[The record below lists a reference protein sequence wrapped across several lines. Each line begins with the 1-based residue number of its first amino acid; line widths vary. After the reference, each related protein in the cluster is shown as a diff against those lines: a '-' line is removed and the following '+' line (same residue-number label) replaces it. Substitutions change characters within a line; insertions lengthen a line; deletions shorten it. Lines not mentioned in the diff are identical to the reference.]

1 MTLKDRTD
9 EFISIVQNAK
19 SKKPVVTKNTPKRVQ
34 KSDFSTIAT
43 QIGMDIAS
51 TSEKLERLTKL
62 AKKKS
67 LFDDPSVEIQE
78 LTVVINQDIK
88 NITSQIAVLQQH
100 KDTVRKNKQ
109 VESHTDTVVNTL
121 RSKLQKTTKGFSE
134 VLEVRTENLK
144 TQQKER
150 ETFTGSQLESLGRRT
165 AESPLYRP
173 TTPEISE
180 ISSSGE
186 VAITMPQQSLLLT
199 QDRYITGRAEA
210 VMSIE
215 KTITELQ
222 SIFRQLATLVAEQ
235 QEQIERIDHDIDM
248 TGSHVDGAQNALIKF
263 YNNLSNNRWL
273 MIKLFF
279 VLLFFAVIFIVF
291 FV

>member
-1 MTLKDRTD
+1 MTLKDRTV

-19 SKKPVVTKNTPKRVQ
+19 SKKPLVPKNTPKRGQ

-109 VESHTDTVVNTL
+109 VESHTDTVVSTL

-180 ISSSGE
+180 TSSSGE
-186 VAITMPQQSLLLT
+186 VAITMPQQSLLLM
-199 QDRYITGRAEA
+199 QDRYITNRAEA
-210 VMSIE
+210 VISIE

-235 QEQIERIDHDIDM
+235 QEQIERIDHDIDT
-248 TGSHVDGAQNALIKF
+248 TGSHVDGAQNALIKY

-279 VLLFFAVIFIVF
+279 VLLFFAMIFIVF

>member
-19 SKKPVVTKNTPKRVQ
+19 SKKTGIAKNTPKRGQ

-100 KDTVRKNKQ
+100 KDTVRKK
-109 VESHTDTVVNTL
+109 
-121 RSKLQKTTKGFSE
+121 
-134 VLEVRTENLK
+134 
-144 TQQKER
+144 
-150 ETFTGSQLESLGRRT
+150 
-165 AESPLYRP
+165 
-173 TTPEISE
+173 
-180 ISSSGE
+180 
-186 VAITMPQQSLLLT
+186 
-199 QDRYITGRAEA
+199 
-210 VMSIE
+210 
-215 KTITELQ
+215 
-222 SIFRQLATLVAEQ
+222 
-235 QEQIERIDHDIDM
+235 
-248 TGSHVDGAQNALIKF
+248 
-263 YNNLSNNRWL
+263 
-273 MIKLFF
+273 
-279 VLLFFAVIFIVF
+279 
-291 FV
+291 

>member
-19 SKKPVVTKNTPKRVQ
+19 SKEPVVTKNTPKRVQ

-67 LFDDPSVEIQE
+67 LFDDPAVEIHE